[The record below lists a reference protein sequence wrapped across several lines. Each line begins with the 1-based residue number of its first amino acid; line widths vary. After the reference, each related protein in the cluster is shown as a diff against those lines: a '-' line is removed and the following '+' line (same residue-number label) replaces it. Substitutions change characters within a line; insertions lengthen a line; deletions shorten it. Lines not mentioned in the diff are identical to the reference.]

1 MSDAENEAAPDLQQQ
16 AAVPIGAAPSSA
28 HLRLPDFW
36 PDTPQAWFIFVES
49 KFHVRGISSEA
60 DRFDLV
66 VGSLPKESLR
76 QVIDVLENPDA
87 ATPYTT
93 LKGRLLSAHEPTTFQ
108 RIEMLHKMEPLGGR
122 KPSELMAHML
132 ELCPRGQ
139 EKNEFFLF
147 LFLQR
152 LPREL
157 WVLLGDDFA
166 EPRDLAARADRL
178 WAMHSHDH
186 ALIATLQGEE
196 PSAAPVAAVQGGGQR
211 PQAARGR
218 GTAQRS
224 RGSRGSGNG
233 GGGGQRA
240 ANPAAFANAPGTLAR
255 FATGLCHFHWTYG
268 NKATKCESPCSWG
281 N

>member
-1 MSDAENEAAPDLQQQ
+1 
-16 AAVPIGAAPSSA
+16 
-28 HLRLPDFW
+28 LRLPDFW

-49 KFHVRGISSEA
+49 KFRVRDISSEA
-60 DRFDLV
+60 ETFDLV

-76 QVIDVLENPDA
+76 QVIDVMKNPDA

-108 RIEMLHKMEPLGGR
+108 RIEMLYKMEPLGGR
-122 KPSELMAHML
+122 KLSELMAHML

-157 WVLLGDDFA
+157 RVPLGDDFA
-166 EPRDLAARADRL
+166 E
-178 WAMHSHDH
+178 HSHDH

-218 GTAQRS
+218 GTAQRF
-224 RGSRGSGNG
+224 RGGRGSGNS

-240 ANPAAFANAPGTLAR
+240 ATPAAFANAPGTLAR

-268 NKATKCESPCSWG
+268 DKATKCESPCSWG

>member
-1 MSDAENEAAPDLQQQ
+1 
-16 AAVPIGAAPSSA
+16 
-28 HLRLPDFW
+28 
-36 PDTPQAWFIFVES
+36 VES
-49 KFHVRGISSEA
+49 KFRVGGISSEA
-60 DRFDLV
+60 ERFDLV

-157 WVLLGDDFA
+157 RVLLGDDFA
-166 EPRDLAARADRL
+166 EPWDLAARADRL

-196 PSAAPVAAVQGGGQR
+196 PSVAPVAAVQSGGQR
-211 PQAARGR
+211 PQAARG
-218 GTAQRS
+218 GAPP
-224 RGSRGSGNG
+224 SGPEAAVD
-233 GGGGQRA
+233 RA
-240 ANPAAFANAPGTLAR
+240 AVAVAVSGRRLLRPLPTRRELWPGSPQASATSTGPTATRRPSVRVLAVGETDCPGPCQRRRPRVPSLPSRRHLPQAFFSRYWCQFFNFSVCG
-255 FATGLCHFHWTYG
+255 Y
-268 NKATKCESPCSWG
+268 
-281 N
+281 